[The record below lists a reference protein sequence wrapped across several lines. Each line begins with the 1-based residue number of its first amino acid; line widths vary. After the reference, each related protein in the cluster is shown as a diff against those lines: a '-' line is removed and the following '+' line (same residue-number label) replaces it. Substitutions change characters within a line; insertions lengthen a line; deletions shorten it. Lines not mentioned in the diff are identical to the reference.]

1 MISKFLMVCGLMV
14 GGLMF
19 ASQASAQAPASHCTG
34 AKPAS
39 GHACCANKTAAVGGG
54 TTSTSANGGSTAKP
68 ACAAT
73 AAASKTSCTNAAAKT
88 SCNHGAATL
97 SSATPAAPAS
107 AAAASKNEGTK

>member
-19 ASQASAQAPASHCTG
+19 ATDAAAQSPTSHCTG

-39 GHACCANKTAAVGGG
+39 GHACCANKTASVGGS
-54 TTSTSANGGSTAKP
+54 TTSTSANGGSVAKP

-97 SSATPAAPAS
+97 SSTAPAS
-107 AAAASKNEGTK
+107 AAAASKSEGTK